1 MQTEPQKVKHILLV
15 GNPNVGKSTI
25 FNLLCNKNQK
35 TGNYAGVTVASHQGT
50 YIHQGEEVEIVDL
63 PGSYSIYPTSEDEA
77 IFTKYLIEEQ
87 EKYSGVIY
95 IADALNL
102 KRSLLLFQQ
111 IKDLGIPVLVVL
123 NQMDLAEKRGLHIDS
138 KKLETLIGNR
148 ILKTN
153 AKANIGIEEIRKAI
167 RNNEFSVSD
176 KAFFDIP
183 SENLGLVFKISRQI
197 NETNFYKVWTLIAAD
212 TYLGKLES
220 VKTQLNHEDRKCM
233 VPKRLQVQETIRRY
247 QQIDGYMSQ
256 IISKKPQFKELLT
269 EKLDKVLVHPILGYL
284 VFALILLMIFQSV
297 FFIAEYP
304 MNWIDGS
311 FAWLSQFAK
320 THLPEG
326 PINSLLSDGIIP
338 GIGGIV
344 IFAPQI
350 GILLYFLYLLEDS
363 GYMAR
368 VIFLMDRF
376 LRPFGLNGK
385 SIVPLVSGTAC
396 AIPAIM
402 STRNIENVKER
413 LITIL
418 ITPFMT
424 CSARLPVYSIIIA
437 LVFSDET
444 IWGIQYKA
452 LALFAMYFLGFVTA
466 LISAFILKYFIKN
479 KGKTFLVMDLPA
491 YKMPLW
497 TYDFKLVLGKV
508 WEFITGAGKI
518 ILAVSVILWV
528 LSYFGPKDEKQL
540 FQVQSEVK
548 LENSYLAKIGRQME
562 PAIAPLGYDW
572 KMGVGILSS
581 FAAREVFVG
590 TMSTLYSLDD
600 EAEEQTVIEKMKAD
614 VKPNGEKVFNF
625 ATGISILIFYAFAMQ
640 CISTIAVVY
649 RETKS
654 WKWTAI
660 QLVFM
665 SGLAYF
671 VSMIAYQILK

>member
-138 KKLETLIGNR
+138 KKLEILIGNR
-148 ILKTN
+148 ILETN
-153 AKANIGIEEIRKAI
+153 AKANIGIEEIRNAI

-311 FAWLSQFAK
+311 FAWLSQFTK

-437 LVFSDET
+437 LIFSNET

>member
-153 AKANIGIEEIRKAI
+153 AKANIGIEEIRNAI

-284 VFALILLMIFQSV
+284 VFALILLIIFQSV

-311 FAWLSQFAK
+311 FAWLSQFTK

-437 LVFSDET
+437 LIFSNET

>member
-153 AKANIGIEEIRKAI
+153 AKANIGIEEIRNAI

-197 NETNFYKVWTLIAAD
+197 NEKNFYKVWTLIAAD

-311 FAWLSQFAK
+311 FAWLSQFTK

-437 LVFSDET
+437 LIFSNET

>member
-95 IADALNL
+95 VADALNL

-138 KKLETLIGNR
+138 IKLEILIGNR
-148 ILKTN
+148 ILETN
-153 AKANIGIEEIRKAI
+153 AKANIGIEEIRNAI
-167 RNNEFSVSD
+167 RNNEFSASD

-311 FAWLSQFAK
+311 FAWLSQFTK

-437 LVFSDET
+437 LIFSDET

>member
-123 NQMDLAEKRGLHIDS
+123 NQMDLAEKRGLLIDS

-153 AKANIGIEEIRKAI
+153 AKANIGIEEIRNAI
-167 RNNEFSVSD
+167 KNNEFSVSD

-220 VKTQLNHEDRKCM
+220 VKTQLNQEDRKCM

-284 VFALILLMIFQSV
+284 VFAIILLTIFQSV

-311 FAWLSQFAK
+311 FAWLSQFTK

-437 LVFSDET
+437 LIFSDET

>member
-148 ILKTN
+148 ILETN
-153 AKANIGIEEIRKAI
+153 AKANIGIEEIRNAI
-167 RNNEFSVSD
+167 RNNEFSASD
-176 KAFFDIP
+176 KDFFDIP

-220 VKTQLNHEDRKCM
+220 VKTQLNQEDRKCM

-284 VFALILLMIFQSV
+284 VFAIILLTIFQSV
-297 FFIAEYP
+297 FLIAEYP

-311 FAWLSQFAK
+311 FAWLSQFTK

-437 LVFSDET
+437 LIFSDET

>member
-50 YIHQGEEVEIVDL
+50 YIYQGEEVEIVDL

-153 AKANIGIEEIRKAI
+153 AKANIGIEEIRNAI
-167 RNNEFSVSD
+167 RNNEFSASD

-220 VKTQLNHEDRKCM
+220 VKTQLNQEDRKCM

-311 FAWLSQFAK
+311 FAWLSQFTK

-437 LVFSDET
+437 LIFSNET

>member
-123 NQMDLAEKRGLHIDS
+123 NQMDLAEKRGLLIDS

-153 AKANIGIEEIRKAI
+153 AKANIGIEEIRNAI
-167 RNNEFSVSD
+167 KNNEFSVSD

-220 VKTQLNHEDRKCM
+220 VKTQLNQEDRKCM

-311 FAWLSQFAK
+311 FAWLSQFTK

-437 LVFSDET
+437 LIFSDET

>member
-148 ILKTN
+148 ILETN
-153 AKANIGIEEIRKAI
+153 AKANIGIEEIRNAI

-220 VKTQLNHEDRKCM
+220 VKTQLNQEDRKCM

-311 FAWLSQFAK
+311 FAWLSQFTK

-437 LVFSDET
+437 LIFSDET

-548 LENSYLAKIGRQME
+548 LENSYLSKIGRQME
-562 PAIAPLGYDW
+562 PVIAPLGYDW

>member
-153 AKANIGIEEIRKAI
+153 AKANIGIEEIRNAI
-167 RNNEFSVSD
+167 KNNEFSVSD

-197 NETNFYKVWTLIAAD
+197 NEKNFYKVWTLIAAD

-284 VFALILLMIFQSV
+284 VFAIILLTIFQSV
-297 FFIAEYP
+297 FLIAEYP

-311 FAWLSQFAK
+311 FAWLSQFTK

-326 PINSLLSDGIIP
+326 PINSLLSDGISP

-424 CSARLPVYSIIIA
+424 CSARLPVYIIIIA
-437 LVFSDET
+437 LIFSDET

>member
-148 ILKTN
+148 ILETN
-153 AKANIGIEEIRKAI
+153 AKANIGIEEIRNAI

-220 VKTQLNHEDRKCM
+220 VKTQLNQEDRKCM

-311 FAWLSQFAK
+311 FAWLSQFTK

-437 LVFSDET
+437 LIFSNET

-548 LENSYLAKIGRQME
+548 LENSYLSKIGRQME

>member
-50 YIHQGEEVEIVDL
+50 YKHQGEEVEIVDL

-153 AKANIGIEEIRKAI
+153 AKANIGIEEIRNAI

-311 FAWLSQFAK
+311 FAWLSQFTK

-437 LVFSDET
+437 LIFSDET

>member
-153 AKANIGIEEIRKAI
+153 AKANIGIEEIRNAI
-167 RNNEFSVSD
+167 RNNEFSASD

-311 FAWLSQFAK
+311 FAWLSQFTK

-437 LVFSDET
+437 LIFSDET

>member
-153 AKANIGIEEIRKAI
+153 AKANIGIEEIRNAI

-220 VKTQLNHEDRKCM
+220 VKTQLNQEDRKCM

-284 VFALILLMIFQSV
+284 VFALILLMIFQNV

-311 FAWLSQFAK
+311 FAWLSQFTK

-437 LVFSDET
+437 LIFSDET

>member
-153 AKANIGIEEIRKAI
+153 AKANIGIEEIRNAI

-197 NETNFYKVWTLIAAD
+197 NEKNFYKVWTLIAAD

-311 FAWLSQFAK
+311 FAWLSQFTK
-320 THLPEG
+320 THLPDG

-437 LVFSDET
+437 LIFSDET

>member
-50 YIHQGEEVEIVDL
+50 YIYQGEEVEIVDL

-95 IADALNL
+95 VADALNL

-138 KKLETLIGNR
+138 IKLETLIGNR
-148 ILKTN
+148 ILETN
-153 AKANIGIEEIRKAI
+153 AKANIGIEEIRNAI

-220 VKTQLNHEDRKCM
+220 VKTQLNQEDRKCM

-269 EKLDKVLVHPILGYL
+269 EKLDKVLVHSILGYL

-311 FAWLSQFAK
+311 FAWLSQFTK

-437 LVFSDET
+437 LIFSNET

-548 LENSYLAKIGRQME
+548 LENSYLSKIGRQME
-562 PAIAPLGYDW
+562 PVIAPLGYDW

-600 EAEEQTVIEKMKAD
+600 EAEEQTVIGKMKAD

>member
-153 AKANIGIEEIRKAI
+153 AKANIGIEEIRNAI

-220 VKTQLNHEDRKCM
+220 VKTQLNQEDRKCM

-284 VFALILLMIFQSV
+284 VFALILLMIFQNV

-311 FAWLSQFAK
+311 FAWLSQFTK
-320 THLPEG
+320 THLPDG

-437 LVFSDET
+437 LIFSDET

>member
-50 YIHQGEEVEIVDL
+50 YVYGSEEVEIVDL

-111 IKDLGIPVLVVL
+111 IKDLGIPVIVVV
-123 NQMDLAEKRGLHIDS
+123 NQMDLAEKRGIHIDTN
-138 KKLETLIGNR
+138 LLAELIGNK
-148 ILKTN
+148 ILETN
-153 AKANIGIEEIRKAI
+153 AKANIGIDEIKNSI
-167 RNNEFSVSD
+167 KNNEFSISD
-176 KAFFDIP
+176 RSFFDIP

-197 NETNFYKVWTLIAAD
+197 NEKNFYKVWTLIAAD

-220 VKTQLNHEDRKCM
+220 VKTQLGNEDKKCM

-247 QQIDGYMSQ
+247 QQIDGIISQ
-256 IISKKPQFKELLT
+256 VISKKPQFKELLT
-269 EKLDKVLVHPILGYL
+269 EKLDKVLVHPILGYF
-284 VFALILLMIFQSV
+284 VFAIILLLVFQSV

-304 MNWIDGS
+304 MNWIDAG
-311 FAWLSQFAK
+311 FAWLSDFSK
-320 THLPEG
+320 SYLPEG
-326 PINSLLSDGIIP
+326 PLNSLISDGIIP

-437 LVFSDET
+437 LIFSNGSF
-444 IWGIQYKA
+444 WGIKYKA
-452 LALFAMYFLGFVTA
+452 LALFCMYFLGFVTA
-466 LISAFILKYFIKN
+466 LISAFVLKYFIKN
-479 KGKTFLVMDLPA
+479 KGKTFLVMDLPT

-497 TYDFKLVLGKV
+497 VYDFKLVLGKV

-518 ILAVSVILWV
+518 IFAVSVILWV
-528 LSYFGPKDEKQL
+528 LSYFGPKDDFHL
-540 FQVQSEVK
+540 FQHESGVK
-548 LENSYLAKIGRQME
+548 LENSYLAKIGKQME

-600 EAEEQTVIEKMKAD
+600 ETEEQTVIEKMKAD

-625 ATGISILIFYAFAMQ
+625 ATGVSILIFYAFAMQ

-654 WKWTAI
+654 VKWTLV
-660 QLVFM
+660 QLFFM

-671 VSMIAYQILK
+671 ASMVVYQILK

>member
-50 YIHQGEEVEIVDL
+50 YIYQGEEVEIVDL

-153 AKANIGIEEIRKAI
+153 AKANIGIEEIRNAI

-220 VKTQLNHEDRKCM
+220 VKTQLNQEDKKCM

-311 FAWLSQFAK
+311 FAWLSQFTK

-437 LVFSDET
+437 LIFSNET

-548 LENSYLAKIGRQME
+548 LENSYLAKIGRQIE

>member
-153 AKANIGIEEIRKAI
+153 AKANIGIEEIRNAI

-220 VKTQLNHEDRKCM
+220 VKTQLNQEDRKCM

-284 VFALILLMIFQSV
+284 VFALILLTIFQSV

-311 FAWLSQFAK
+311 FAWLSQFTK
-320 THLPEG
+320 THLPDG

-437 LVFSDET
+437 LIFSDET

-660 QLVFM
+660 QMVFM

>member
-1 MQTEPQKVKHILLV
+1 MPNSAKKQKHILLV

-35 TGNYAGVTVASHQGT
+35 TGNYAGVTVASHEGT
-50 YIHQGEEVEIVDL
+50 YLYKDEEVEIVDL

-153 AKANIGIEEIRKAI
+153 AKANIGIEEIRNAI

-220 VKTQLNHEDRKCM
+220 VKTQLNQEDRKCM

-284 VFALILLMIFQSV
+284 VFAIILLTIFQSV
-297 FFIAEYP
+297 FLIAEYP

-311 FAWLSQFAK
+311 FAWLSQFTK

-437 LVFSDET
+437 LIFSDET

>member
-50 YIHQGEEVEIVDL
+50 YIYQGEEVEIVDL

-148 ILKTN
+148 ILETN
-153 AKANIGIEEIRKAI
+153 AKANIGIEEIRNAI
-167 RNNEFSVSD
+167 RNNEFSASD

-311 FAWLSQFAK
+311 FAWLSQFTK

-437 LVFSDET
+437 LIFSNET

>member
-50 YIHQGEEVEIVDL
+50 YIHHGEEVEIVDL

-153 AKANIGIEEIRKAI
+153 AKANIGIEEIRNAI
-167 RNNEFSVSD
+167 SNNEFSVSD

-220 VKTQLNHEDRKCM
+220 VKTQLNQEDRKCM

-311 FAWLSQFAK
+311 FAWLSQFTK

-437 LVFSDET
+437 LIFSDET

>member
-153 AKANIGIEEIRKAI
+153 AKANIGIEEIRNAI

-220 VKTQLNHEDRKCM
+220 VKTQLNQEDRKCM

-297 FFIAEYP
+297 FLIAEYP

-311 FAWLSQFAK
+311 FAWLSQFTK

-437 LVFSDET
+437 LIFSDET

>member
-153 AKANIGIEEIRKAI
+153 AKANIGIEEIRNAI
-167 RNNEFSVSD
+167 RNNEFSASD

-197 NETNFYKVWTLIAAD
+197 NEKNFYKVWTLIAAD

-284 VFALILLMIFQSV
+284 VFALILLIIFQSV

-311 FAWLSQFAK
+311 FAWLSQFTK

-437 LVFSDET
+437 LIFSNET